1 MKNKYILYSILF
13 ACVSLLNSCADD
25 LNLESESAITSDAF
39 WKTEDDAKA
48 AVNGLYFN
56 FRTQTQQ
63 NYYLLGGARSAEIKG
78 GVQSPLTLAYYYNNL
93 LTPQNTD
100 VDWAGMYTVVQQAN
114 LILKYVPTIQFSP
127 STVNEQKRYLA
138 QAYTMRALAYFIMAR
153 SWGGVPI
160 VTTPTENTNQNEYIV
175 PRNTLAETFAFIK
188 SDIELALTNFPDA
201 NNNKVQLSKS
211 AAYALKA
218 DVNLWTAKQ
227 LGGGATDL
235 NTALDAIN
243 AIAAGPAL
251 LPNFKDVFSY
261 ANKGNNEV
269 LFTVRYSLTDVPSNL
284 SDNWNSFMYV
294 GPSDFP
300 GATDTAAKALFGTL
314 GSGAGNAGI
323 SRVQPDPAHFSFT
336 ATDVRK
342 DATYL
347 TLRNTANTADVVT
360 GLMKYNGTVDGAL
373 RRFTSDI
380 IIYRWADIL
389 LMKAEIKNGL
399 GQDPTV
405 EMNQVMQRADATAAF
420 INSSQAA
427 NDDVILNERLKELAF
442 EGKAWWDLVRFNKTA
457 NVPSM
462 TAGKPI
468 LFPISQNTINYNPK
482 VEQNPGYQK

>member
-1 MKNKYILYSILF
+1 MKNKYILYSLLF
-13 ACVSLLNSCADD
+13 ACISLMGSCADD
-25 LNLESESAITSDAF
+25 LNLESESLITSNAF

-48 AVNGLYFN
+48 AVNGMYFN

-63 NYYLLGGARSAEIKG
+63 NYYLLGGSRSAEIKG
-78 GVQSPLTLAYYYNNL
+78 GVQSPLNLANYYNNN
-93 LTPQNTD
+93 LTAQNVD
-100 VDWAGMYTVVQQAN
+100 VEWAGLYTVVQQAN
-114 LILKYVPTIQFSP
+114 LILKYVPTITFSAA
-127 STVNEQKRYLA
+127 TANEQKRYLA

-175 PRNTLAETFAFIK
+175 PRNTLEETFTFIK
-188 SDIELALTNFPDA
+188 SDIELALANFPDE
-201 NNNKVQLSKS
+201 NINKVQLSK
-211 AAYALKA
+211 AAANALKA
-218 DVNLWTAKQ
+218 EVNLWTAKQ
-227 LGGGATDL
+227 LNGGATDL
-235 NTALDAIN
+235 NTALSAIN
-243 AIAAGPAL
+243 AIPAGLTL

-261 ANKGNNEV
+261 TNKGNSEV
-269 LFTVRYSLTDVPSNL
+269 LFAVRYSLTDVPSNL

-294 GPSDFP
+294 GPSDYP
-300 GATDTAAKALFGTL
+300 GATTAEATAMFGTL

-347 TLRNTANTADVVT
+347 TLRNSANTADVVT
-360 GLMKYNGTVDGAL
+360 GLMKYNGTVDGTL

-389 LMKAEIKNGL
+389 LMKAEIKNAL

-405 EMNQVMQRADATAAF
+405 EMNQVMQRADATALF

-427 NDDVILNERLKELAF
+427 NDDAILNERLKELAF
-442 EGKAWWDLVRFNKTA
+442 EGKAWWDLVRFNKTG

-462 TAGKPI
+462 AGKQI

-482 VEQNPGYQK
+482 VTQNPGY

>member
-1 MKNKYILYSILF
+1 MKNKYILYSLLF
-13 ACVSLLNSCADD
+13 ACISLMGSCADD
-25 LNLESESAITSDAF
+25 LNLESESLITSNAF

-48 AVNGLYFN
+48 AVNGMYFN

-63 NYYLLGGARSAEIKG
+63 NYYLLGGSRSAEIKG
-78 GVQSPLTLAYYYNNL
+78 GVQSPLNLANYYNNN
-93 LTPQNTD
+93 LTAQNVD
-100 VDWAGMYTVVQQAN
+100 VEWAGLYTVVQQAN
-114 LILKYVPTIQFSP
+114 LILKYVPTITFSAA
-127 STVNEQKRYLA
+127 TANEQKRYLA

-175 PRNTLAETFAFIK
+175 PRNTLEETFTFIK
-188 SDIELALTNFPDA
+188 SDIESALANFPDE
-201 NNNKVQLSKS
+201 NINKVQLSKS
-211 AAYALKA
+211 AANALKA
-218 DVNLWTAKQ
+218 EVNLWTAKQ
-227 LGGGATDL
+227 LNGGATDL
-235 NTALDAIN
+235 NAALSAIN
-243 AIAAGPAL
+243 AIPAGFTL

-261 ANKGNNEV
+261 TNKGNSEV
-269 LFTVRYSLTDVPSNL
+269 LFAVRYSLTDVPSNL

-294 GPSDFP
+294 GPSDYP
-300 GATDTAAKALFGTL
+300 GATTAEATAMFGTL

-323 SRVQPDPAHFSFT
+323 SRVQPDPANFSFA

-360 GLMKYNGTVDGAL
+360 GLMKYNGTVDGTL

-389 LMKAEIKNGL
+389 LMKAEIKNAL

-405 EMNQVMQRADATAAF
+405 EMDQVMKRADATASF
-420 INSSQAA
+420 TNSSKAA

-442 EGKAWWDLVRFNKTA
+442 EGKAWWDLVRFNKTG
-457 NVPSM
+457 NVSSM
-462 TAGKPI
+462 TGKQI

-482 VEQNPGYQK
+482 VTQNPGY

>member
-1 MKNKYILYSILF
+1 MKNKYILYSLLF
-13 ACVSLLNSCADD
+13 ACISLMSSCADD
-25 LNLESESAITSDAF
+25 LNLESESLITSNAF

-48 AVNGLYFN
+48 AVNGMYFS
-56 FRTQTQQ
+56 FRSQTQQ
-63 NYYLLGGARSAEIKG
+63 NYYLLGGSRSAEIKG
-78 GVQSPLTLAYYYNNL
+78 GVQSPLNLANYYNNN
-93 LTPQNTD
+93 LTAQNID
-100 VDWAGMYTVVQQAN
+100 VEWAGLYTVVQQAN
-114 LILKYVPTIQFSP
+114 LILKYVPTIPFSLA
-127 STVNEQKRYLA
+127 TAKEQKRYLA

-175 PRNTLAETFAFIK
+175 PRNTLEETFAFIK
-188 SDIELALTNFPDA
+188 SDIESALANFPDE
-201 NNNKVQLSKS
+201 NINKVQLSKS
-211 AAYALKA
+211 AANALKA
-218 DVNLWTAKQ
+218 EVNLWTAKQ
-227 LGGGATDL
+227 LNGGASDL
-235 NTALDAIN
+235 NTALSAIN
-243 AIAAGPAL
+243 AIPAGLTL

-261 ANKGNNEV
+261 TNKGNSEV
-269 LFTVRYSLTDVPSNL
+269 LFAVRYSLTDVPSNL

-294 GPSDFP
+294 GPSDYP
-300 GATDTAAKALFGTL
+300 GATTAAATAMFGTL
-314 GSGAGNAGI
+314 GSGSGNAGI

-360 GLMKYNGTVDGAL
+360 GLMKYNGTVDGTL

-389 LMKAEIKNGL
+389 LMKAEIKNAL

-405 EMNQVMQRADATAAF
+405 EMNQVMKRADATASF
-420 INSSQAA
+420 TNSSQAA

-442 EGKAWWDLVRFNKTA
+442 EGKSWWDLVRFNKTA

-462 TAGKPI
+462 TGKKI

-482 VEQNPGYQK
+482 VTQNPGY

>member
-1 MKNKYILYSILF
+1 MKNKYILYSLLF
-13 ACVSLLNSCADD
+13 ACISLMGSCADD
-25 LNLESESAITSDAF
+25 LNLESESLITSNAF

-48 AVNGLYFN
+48 AVNGMYFN

-63 NYYLLGGARSAEIKG
+63 NYYLLGGSRSAEIKG
-78 GVQSPLTLAYYYNNL
+78 GVQSPLNLANYYNNN
-93 LTPQNTD
+93 LTAQNVD
-100 VDWAGMYTVVQQAN
+100 VEWAGLYTVVQQAN
-114 LILKYVPTIQFSP
+114 LILKYVPTITFSAA
-127 STVNEQKRYLA
+127 TANEQKRYLA

-175 PRNTLAETFAFIK
+175 PRNTLEETFAFIK
-188 SDIELALTNFPDA
+188 SDIESALANFPDE
-201 NNNKVQLSKS
+201 NINKVQLSK
-211 AAYALKA
+211 AAANALKA
-218 DVNLWTAKQ
+218 EVNLWTAKQ
-227 LGGGATDL
+227 LNGGATDL
-235 NTALDAIN
+235 NTALSAIN
-243 AIAAGPAL
+243 AIPAGLTL

-261 ANKGNNEV
+261 TNKGNSEV
-269 LFTVRYSLTDVPSNL
+269 LFAVRYSLTDVPSNL

-294 GPSDFP
+294 GPSDYP
-300 GATDTAAKALFGTL
+300 GATTAEATAMFGTL

-360 GLMKYNGTVDGAL
+360 GLMKYNGTVDGTL

-380 IIYRWADIL
+380 IIYRLADIL
-389 LMKAEIKNGL
+389 LMKAEIKNAL

-405 EMNQVMQRADATAAF
+405 EMDQVMKRADATASF
-420 INSSQAA
+420 INSSKAA

-442 EGKAWWDLVRFNKTA
+442 EGKAWWDLVRFNKTG

-462 TAGKPI
+462 AGKQI

-482 VEQNPGYQK
+482 VTQNPGY